1 MSFDPN
7 ASARARMLAA
17 IKARQAL
24 QTGIATTSHTDQQKL
39 MAHIPLAAIQPKFDV
54 TISNALEGE
63 LVSGSTPAI
72 TLNEQQ
78 LLAISNALQGISFCL
93 IGAAGTG
100 KTTCV
105 REMMRQLMEKYA
117 SQSGDGKVPAGLI
130 KIVSFTRR
138 AVRNISKA
146 VKPVGADRFCETIHS
161 ALEYFPN
168 REGYM
173 DRDGNW
179 KTGMRFEPKVTAIT
193 PDRTCQLIVLE
204 EASMCGYTTLY
215 RELVEGFPNAK
226 FIFIGDLNQL
236 PPVFGDAVLGFK
248 LAQLPVVE
256 LTQVYRQAMESPIIW
271 FQHNYTLQGKLPT
284 ETLLKDLTGKCT
296 PSHGCEFIPFKQNH
310 SDGEVMSEGVAD
322 YMMRQLEAGLYDPI
336 QDTILI
342 PFNKSFG
349 SISIN
354 LHIAEYLA
362 KRGKLEVFEII
373 ANFDRKYFAVSDFV
387 MHEKRECTITKIE
400 ANPKYMGAMPQLE
413 STDLSRYG
421 YIRIGGKAP
430 IVNLDVHHEF
440 NIRTT
445 QELLDS
451 TSGDNDRTE
460 KSQAASH
467 VITLVDADTLQE
479 FTIST
484 VGEVRA
490 LDYGYC
496 MTVHKAQGSEWRK
509 VWLVLHRMHA
519 TMLSREM
526 LYTGM
531 TRAREKL
538 SVLYSGPTASGR
550 TDSAIAKSCAKA
562 VIPGTGWKS
571 KVEYFKGKKENS
583 GAAGGWHD

>member
-1 MSFDPN
+1 MTNFDPT
-7 ASARARMLAA
+7 ASAKARMLAA
-17 IKARQAL
+17 IKERQAQQAL
-24 QTGIATTSHTDQQKL
+24 KSSGSHIAQQQL
-39 MAHIPLAAIQPKFDV
+39 MAHIPLAAITV
-54 TISNALEGE
+54 RNVE
-63 LVSGSTPAI
+63 VSADSAHGSSSSTEVI
-72 TLNEQQ
+72 LNEQQ

-105 REMMRQLMEKYA
+105 REMMRQVTEKA
-117 SQSGDGKVPAGLI
+117 ANENAGVVPAGLI

-138 AVRNISKA
+138 AVRNIAKA
-146 VKPVGADRFCETIHS
+146 VKPVGADKYCQTIHS
-161 ALEYFPN
+161 ALEYYPN
-168 REGYM
+168 REGYL
-173 DRDGNW
+173 DRSGNW
-179 KTGMRFEPKVTAIT
+179 NTAMRFEPAVTALA
-193 PDRTCQLIVLE
+193 PDRKCKLIVLE

-215 RELVEGFPNAK
+215 RELREGFPEAT

-271 FQHNYTLQGKLPT
+271 FQHNYTLKGKIPT
-284 ETLLKDLTGKCT
+284 ETLLKELTAKSSPT
-296 PSHGCEFIPFKQNH
+296 HGCEFIPFKQNH

-349 SISIN
+349 SIAIN
-354 LHIAEYLA
+354 LHIAEYLS

-373 ANFDRKYFAVSDFV
+373 ASYEKKYFAVSDFV
-387 MHEKRECTITKIE
+387 MHEKRECTIKSIE
-400 ANPKYMGAMPQLE
+400 PNPKYMGEMPQLA
-413 STDLSRYG
+413 SQDLSRYG

-430 IVNLDVHHEF
+430 IISLDVHHEF
-440 NIRTT
+440 NLRST

-451 TSGDNDRTE
+451 TSGDTGTTE
-460 KSQAASH
+460 KTLAASH
-467 VITLVDADTLQE
+467 IITLVDCDTLQE
-479 FTIST
+479 ITLST

-490 LDYGYC
+490 LDFGYC
-496 MTVHKAQGSEWRK
+496 MTIHKSQGSEWRK

-519 TMLSREM
+519 TMLSREL

-538 SVLYSGPTASGR
+538 SVLYSGPTATGR

-562 VIPGTGWKS
+562 VIPGTGWQS
-571 KVEYFKGKKENS
+571 KVEYFKGKKETS